1 MGALINI
8 SLNGPVSAWARAA
21 HPWARAVL
29 GVLLAAC
36 AAAGPFAAPSAAAEP
51 GIVGASAP
59 DFALRSLA
67 GPNMRLSEHRGD
79 VVVLSFW
86 SSRCN
91 VCRAQLAALDGLY
104 ATYRPAGFVVFGVNV
119 DDDPAAA
126 REFAAAQKL
135 QFPMLF
141 DPTKSVARAYRVDA
155 LPMLVAIDR
164 FGAVRYLS
172 RNDKSTAAAEY
183 VPALRKLIDE

>member
-1 MGALINI
+1 MGALMTNRR
-8 SLNGPVSAWARAA
+8 WRAA
-21 HPWARAVL
+21 VALLVWAA
-29 GVLLAAC
+29 GGSM
-36 AAAGPFAAPSAAAEP
+36 AAAGTP
-51 GIVGASAP
+51 GTPAP
-59 DFALRSLA
+59 DFVLRSAA
-67 GPNMRLSEHRGD
+67 GPNLRLSESRGD

-91 VCRAQLAALDGLY
+91 VCRAQLAELDRLY

-119 DDDPAAA
+119 DDDAAAA

-141 DPTKSVARAYRVDA
+141 DPAKSVARAYRVDA

-164 FGAVRYLS
+164 FGSVRHVS
-172 RNDKSTAAAEY
+172 RSDKSTAVTDY
-183 VPALRKLIDE
+183 IPVLRTLIDE

>member
-1 MGALINI
+1 MGAFTSHIRCRWPAVLAT
-8 SLNGPVSAWARAA
+8 LALLGLLAPTGGLRAA
-21 HPWARAVL
+21 D
-29 GVLLAAC
+29 GLAA
-36 AAAGPFAAPSAAAEP
+36 GTP
-51 GIVGASAP
+51 AP
-59 DFALRSLA
+59 DFALRSAA
-67 GPNMRLSEHRGD
+67 GPNLRLSEHRGD

-91 VCRAQLAALDGLY
+91 TCRAQLAELDRLY

-119 DDDPAAA
+119 DDDVAAA
-126 REFAAAQKL
+126 REFAASQKL

-164 FGAVRYLS
+164 FGAVRLLS
-172 RNDKSTAAAEY
+172 RNDKPTAAAEY
-183 VPALRKLIDE
+183 VPALRTLIDE

>member
-1 MGALINI
+1 MDAL
-8 SLNGPVSAWARAA
+8 LNNSRNASAHARPCAVIALLCGLVVAAAQPQVARAA
-21 HPWARAVL
+21 
-29 GVLLAAC
+29 
-36 AAAGPFAAPSAAAEP
+36 GPD
-51 GIVGASAP
+51 IVGTAAP
-59 DFALRSLA
+59 DFALRSLS
-67 GPNMRLSEHRGD
+67 GPNLRLSEHRGD

-91 VCRAQLAALDGLY
+91 VCRAQLAALDALY

-141 DPTKSVARAYRVDA
+141 DPAKAVARAYRVDA
-155 LPMLVAIDR
+155 LPMLVAVDR

-172 RNDKSTAAAEY
+172 RNDKPTAAADY
-183 VPALRKLIDE
+183 VPALRKLLDE